1 MNKNNNIKVAVKNGI
16 NEAIDNNKA
25 AATAYDVADC
35 AGSALIPAS
44 AVVGA
49 AATAGVLSAKG
60 MAVVKV
66 AMFTLATVTI
76 VGWGVIGAVA
86 VTRAIRRKAAARKAA
101 KEAEAQAEA
110 TAAPAEA
117 QAEAVATPAAA

>member
-16 NEAIDNNKA
+16 NEAIDNNKVA
-25 AATAYDVADC
+25 STAYDVADC

-101 KEAEAQAEA
+101 KEAEAA
-110 TAAPAEA
+110 TPAEA
-117 QAEAVATPAAA
+117 QAEAATTPAA

>member
-1 MNKNNNIKVAVKNGI
+1 MKTNNNIKTAVTNSVDD
-16 NEAIDNNKA
+16 AIENNKVA
-25 AATAYDVADC
+25 SAAYDVADC
-35 AGSALIPAS
+35 AGSALIPTS

-60 MAVVKV
+60 MAVVKI

-101 KEAEAQAEA
+101 KEAEAA
-110 TAAPAEA
+110 AAPAEA
-117 QAEAVATPAAA
+117 QAEAAAAPAA